1 MDILILGVNGFIGS
15 HLTTAVLERSDW
27 RVFGMDLDSDRVAKW
42 LDHPRFRFLEGDI
55 AINKEWIEYH
65 IRKCDV
71 CLPLV
76 AIATPAAYVKTPLAV
91 FDLDFDENLRII
103 RQCVKYKTRVIF
115 PSTSEVTDVHRP
127 EFDEGEGPSSGR
139 STVALICAAPGRR
152 SPVAGQA
159 CGNALRR
166 FLT

>member
-1 MDILILGVNGFIGS
+1 PARSSGRGRRARRRAWSAATAAGSASRASRSRRRRGGRRVRSTRGKCCATGRRSVRAPGHERGGEPAMDILILGVNGFIGS
-15 HLTTAVLERSDW
+15 HLTSAVLQRTDW

-65 IRKCDV
+65 VRKCDV

-91 FDLDFDENLRII
+91 F
-103 RQCVKYKTRVIF
+103 
-115 PSTSEVTDVHRP
+115 
-127 EFDEGEGPSSGR
+127 
-139 STVALICAAPGRR
+139 
-152 SPVAGQA
+152 
-159 CGNALRR
+159 
-166 FLT
+166 